1 MIVNST
7 CMWLKLAAIRTMSSS
22 TIAAKMPLTHCDNMN
37 KIHSWHAWRASESFI
52 TVQCTSSQSHF
63 CWRDWACPWRR
74 HIAPCEQKLT
84 SAHNWKYTLIGTL
97 VFHSFF
103 FSTRSWIC
111 KLPPGRSVLH
121 MGLCGVRMVKV
132 DGSCAHARLRFALWP
147 RIREA
152 KPVPK
157 KKFARPAAVHNL
169 H

>member
-74 HIAPCEQKLT
+74 HIAPVWTKIDFSSQLEVHL
-84 SAHNWKYTLIGTL
+84 NWYTGFSLI
-97 VFHSFF
+97 F

-111 KLPPGRSVLH
+111 KLLPGRSVLH
-121 MGLCGVRMVKV
+121 MGLCRVRMVKV
-132 DGSCAHARLRFALWP
+132 DGSCAHTRLRFALWP
-147 RIREA
+147 HIREA

-157 KKFARPAAVHNL
+157 KKFAQRGQRG
-169 H
+169 